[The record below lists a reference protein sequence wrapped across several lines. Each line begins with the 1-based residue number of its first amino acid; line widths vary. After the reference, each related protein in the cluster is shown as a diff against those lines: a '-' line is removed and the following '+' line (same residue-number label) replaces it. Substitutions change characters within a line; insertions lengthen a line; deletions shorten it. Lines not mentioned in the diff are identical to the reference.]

1 MPQEPQLLIGAH
13 LFSLAPPP
21 IVLLKSRLS
30 KRSPP
35 RPQILFILGMCVY
48 MCSNLEK
55 SGNWAYRLNPL
66 ANLLLFPLPLD

>member
-21 IVLLKSRLS
+21 IVLLKWEQEIS
-30 KRSPP
+30 P